1 MCVNYMLEI
10 IGLDDWELTHP
21 LPATAYKLM
30 RKLQYLANKERFP
43 ERMNVSN
50 GLLMSMV
57 GCSEDSLIKARNQ
70 LIQSGLI
77 QYKGQKKITPL
88 YMIQYF
94 SNNPAY
100 NPKKQSMEQD
110 IKQGYEQGISAGN
123 KHGTYINNTIHNRTV
138 YSEDHEQEQ
147 KDIQGYITDR
157 ACTRG
162 EDHHPPGWDWP
173 EPEWNLRKL
182 VNTAQN
188 SMKSH
193 FGREATPAEVNA
205 MARSALAREM
215 SAEMLDLAISEA
227 AVNAAKSPAAFVD
240 KVLSDWN
247 FEEVKTPS
255 EYGEYKYMRDGLSG
269 KAAWSVTLEEMQK
282 ARELRRAAHEMQEVS
297 YGL

>member
-43 ERMNVSN
+43 EWMNVSN

-70 LIQSGLI
+70 LIQAGLI

-100 NPKKQSMEQD
+100 NPKKQSIEQG
-110 IKQGYEQGISAGN
+110 IKQGYEQGIKQGDE
-123 KHGTYINNTIHNRTV
+123 HGTYINNTIHNRTV
-138 YSEDHEQEQ
+138 YSEDEEQEQ
-147 KDIQGYITDR
+147 EDIQGYMADR
-157 ACTRG
+157 VRARS
-162 EDHHPPGWDWP
+162 EAVLQPGWDWP
-173 EPEWNLRKL
+173 EPDRDFYKL
-182 VNTAQN
+182 VSAARGAMQA
-188 SMKSH
+188 H
-193 FGREATPAEVNA
+193 FGRDATPAEADV
-205 MARSALAREM
+205 MARSALLQEM

-247 FEEVKTPS
+247 FENVKTPN

-269 KAAWSVTLEEMQK
+269 KAAWSVTLKEMQD
-282 ARELRRAAHEMQEVS
+282 ARERRKTAH
-297 YGL
+297 GT

>member
-1 MCVNYMLEI
+1 MSVNYMLEI

-70 LIQSGLI
+70 LIQAGLI

-100 NPKKQSMEQD
+100 NSKKSGYEQG
-110 IKQGYEQGISAGN
+110 IKQGYEHGINAGN
-123 KHGTYINNTIHNRTV
+123 KHGTHIDKTPPSETNSFDDEVDENDDFQSSSRVRAMVISAFSKNLGRFPTNAEADRLTLAFADEDQPDFLIERALRTAALNGA
-138 YSEDHEQEQ
+138 
-147 KDIQGYITDR
+147 KNPTGY
-157 ACTRG
+157 
-162 EDHHPPGWDWP
+162 
-173 EPEWNLRKL
+173 
-182 VNTAQN
+182 
-188 SMKSH
+188 
-193 FGREATPAEVNA
+193 
-205 MARSALAREM
+205 ALAVYDRWRYEYFETE
-215 SAEMLDLAISEA
+215 AELD
-227 AVNAAKSPAAFVD
+227 
-240 KVLSDWN
+240 
-247 FEEVKTPS
+247 
-255 EYGEYKYMRDGLSG
+255 EYQYLQDCTSG
-269 KAAWSVTLEEMQK
+269 KILTGMDSTSAWARL
-282 ARELRRAAHEMQEVS
+282 RELREQRNKRYAARMGWQEEQ